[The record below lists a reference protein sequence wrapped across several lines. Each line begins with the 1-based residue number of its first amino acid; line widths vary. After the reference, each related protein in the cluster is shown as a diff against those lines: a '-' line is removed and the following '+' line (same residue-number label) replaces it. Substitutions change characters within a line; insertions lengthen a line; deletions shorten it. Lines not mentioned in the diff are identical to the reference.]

1 MSGHL
6 YVVGTPIGNLGDLSD
21 RARETLAAVDLV
33 AAEDTR
39 RTGKLLSRAGIRA
52 RMLSLFEGNE
62 RQRIDEL
69 LERLSEG
76 ATVALVSDAGM
87 PAVSDPGFRLLRAAV
102 DAGIEISVV
111 PGPSAVTA
119 PRWWSPVCPPTD
131 GCSRASAATPERTPL
146 AAPSARP
153 RPADRGAVRVPAAGC
168 DAAPRRLVELG
179 DRRAAVARE
188 LTKIHEEVLRGRVS
202 EVLAMLLDSE
212 PRGEIV
218 VVLEGAE
225 TPEAAL
231 SEMVDEAGRL
241 VRNGMRKRE
250 AAAAV
255 ARASGGSANE
265 IYRALIDS
273 RSRRTDAPRRRPRG
287 RLKRRCRPTDASKGT
302 TSGDR
307 DRTDRMDRPQ
317 LPPPPTPR
325 PLVFPLPP
333 APGSVRP
340 GWAAPLVPAGGT
352 RLSRSRSDWCSSCS
366 LGSSRWSPPNLR
378 REIRDP
384 SSAARGRTRSSRTAD
399 GEPFRWDPCSTI
411 HFQVDLGGVDDHV
424 LDDVKEAVRRISRA
438 SGLRFEFDG
447 VVHLS
452 VTLLSSRGLRHGERR
467 AALVAAPDRV
477 PVPDG
482 DARLSEERTASRSRS
497 RPGWTPTSS

>member
-1 MSGHL
+1 VSGHL

-39 RTGKLLSRAGIRA
+39 RTGKLLAHAGIRA
-52 RMLSLFEGNE
+52 RMISLFEGNE

-102 DAGIEISVV
+102 EAGIGISVV

-119 PRWWSPVCPPTD
+119 ALVVSGLPTD
-131 GCSRASAATPERTPL
+131 RWVFEGFL
-146 AAPSARP
+146 
-153 RPADRGAVRVPAAGC
+153 
-168 DAAPRRLVELG
+168 PRRPSERRSRLRALAHDPRTVVLFESPLRVVTLLRDVLVELG

-241 VRNGMRKRE
+241 VRDGMRKRE

-265 IYRALIDS
+265 IYRALVDS
-273 RSRRTDAPRRRPRG
+273 EVETD
-287 RLKRRCRPTDASKGT
+287 
-302 TSGDR
+302 
-307 DRTDRMDRPQ
+307 
-317 LPPPPTPR
+317 
-325 PLVFPLPP
+325 
-333 APGSVRP
+333 
-340 GWAAPLVPAGGT
+340 
-352 RLSRSRSDWCSSCS
+352 
-366 LGSSRWSPPNLR
+366 
-378 REIRDP
+378 
-384 SSAARGRTRSSRTAD
+384 
-399 GEPFRWDPCSTI
+399 
-411 HFQVDLGGVDDHV
+411 
-424 LDDVKEAVRRISRA
+424 
-438 SGLRFEFDG
+438 
-447 VVHLS
+447 
-452 VTLLSSRGLRHGERR
+452 
-467 AALVAAPDRV
+467 
-477 PVPDG
+477 
-482 DARLSEERTASRSRS
+482 
-497 RPGWTPTSS
+497 

>member
-1 MSGHL
+1 VDGRGTIDPLSGHL

-39 RTGKLLSRAGIRA
+39 RTGKLLAHAGIRA

-102 DAGIEISVV
+102 EAGIGISVV

-119 PRWWSPVCPPTD
+119 ALVVSGLPTD
-131 GCSRASAATPERTPL
+131 RWVFEGFL
-146 AAPSARP
+146 
-153 RPADRGAVRVPAAGC
+153 
-168 DAAPRRLVELG
+168 PRRPSERRSRLRALAHDPRTVVLFESPLRVVTLLRDVLVELG

-202 EVLAMLLDSE
+202 EVLAMLLASE

-231 SEMVDEAGRL
+231 SEMVDEARRL
-241 VRNGMRKRE
+241 VRDGMRKRE

-265 IYRALIDS
+265 IYRALVES
-273 RSRRTDAPRRRPRG
+273 EVETD
-287 RLKRRCRPTDASKGT
+287 
-302 TSGDR
+302 
-307 DRTDRMDRPQ
+307 
-317 LPPPPTPR
+317 
-325 PLVFPLPP
+325 
-333 APGSVRP
+333 
-340 GWAAPLVPAGGT
+340 
-352 RLSRSRSDWCSSCS
+352 
-366 LGSSRWSPPNLR
+366 
-378 REIRDP
+378 
-384 SSAARGRTRSSRTAD
+384 
-399 GEPFRWDPCSTI
+399 
-411 HFQVDLGGVDDHV
+411 
-424 LDDVKEAVRRISRA
+424 
-438 SGLRFEFDG
+438 
-447 VVHLS
+447 
-452 VTLLSSRGLRHGERR
+452 
-467 AALVAAPDRV
+467 
-477 PVPDG
+477 
-482 DARLSEERTASRSRS
+482 
-497 RPGWTPTSS
+497 

>member
-1 MSGHL
+1 MIGHL

-21 RARETLAAVDLV
+21 RARETLATVDLV

-39 RTGKLLSRAGIRA
+39 RTGKLLAHAGIRA

-102 DAGIEISVV
+102 EAGIGISVV

-119 PRWWSPVCPPTD
+119 ALVVSGLPTD
-131 GCSRASAATPERTPL
+131 RWVFEGFL
-146 AAPSARP
+146 
-153 RPADRGAVRVPAAGC
+153 
-168 DAAPRRLVELG
+168 PRRPSERRSRLRALAHDPRTVVLFESPLRVVTLLRDVLVELG

-241 VRNGMRKRE
+241 VRDGMRKRE

-255 ARASGGSANE
+255 ARVSGGSANE
-265 IYRALIDS
+265 IYRALVDS
-273 RSRRTDAPRRRPRG
+273 EVETD
-287 RLKRRCRPTDASKGT
+287 
-302 TSGDR
+302 
-307 DRTDRMDRPQ
+307 
-317 LPPPPTPR
+317 
-325 PLVFPLPP
+325 
-333 APGSVRP
+333 
-340 GWAAPLVPAGGT
+340 
-352 RLSRSRSDWCSSCS
+352 
-366 LGSSRWSPPNLR
+366 
-378 REIRDP
+378 
-384 SSAARGRTRSSRTAD
+384 
-399 GEPFRWDPCSTI
+399 
-411 HFQVDLGGVDDHV
+411 
-424 LDDVKEAVRRISRA
+424 
-438 SGLRFEFDG
+438 
-447 VVHLS
+447 
-452 VTLLSSRGLRHGERR
+452 
-467 AALVAAPDRV
+467 
-477 PVPDG
+477 
-482 DARLSEERTASRSRS
+482 
-497 RPGWTPTSS
+497 

>member
-39 RTGKLLSRAGIRA
+39 RTGKLLAHAGIRA

-62 RQRIDEL
+62 RQRIEEL
-69 LERLSEG
+69 LERLGDG
-76 ATVALVSDAGM
+76 AKVALVSDAGM

-102 DAGIEISVV
+102 EAGVGISVV

-119 PRWWSPVCPPTD
+119 ALVVSGLPTD
-131 GCSRASAATPERTPL
+131 RWVFEGFLPRRPSERRSRLRALAHDPRTVVL
-146 AAPSARP
+146 FESR
-153 RPADRGAVRVPAAGC
+153 VRVVTLLR
-168 DAAPRRLVELG
+168 DVLVELG

-241 VRNGMRKRE
+241 VRDGMRKRE

-255 ARASGGSANE
+255 ARVSGGSANE
-265 IYRALIDS
+265 IYRALVES
-273 RSRRTDAPRRRPRG
+273 EVETD
-287 RLKRRCRPTDASKGT
+287 
-302 TSGDR
+302 
-307 DRTDRMDRPQ
+307 
-317 LPPPPTPR
+317 
-325 PLVFPLPP
+325 
-333 APGSVRP
+333 
-340 GWAAPLVPAGGT
+340 
-352 RLSRSRSDWCSSCS
+352 
-366 LGSSRWSPPNLR
+366 
-378 REIRDP
+378 
-384 SSAARGRTRSSRTAD
+384 
-399 GEPFRWDPCSTI
+399 
-411 HFQVDLGGVDDHV
+411 
-424 LDDVKEAVRRISRA
+424 
-438 SGLRFEFDG
+438 
-447 VVHLS
+447 
-452 VTLLSSRGLRHGERR
+452 
-467 AALVAAPDRV
+467 
-477 PVPDG
+477 
-482 DARLSEERTASRSRS
+482 
-497 RPGWTPTSS
+497 

>member
-39 RTGKLLSRAGIRA
+39 RTGKLLAHAGIRA

-102 DAGIEISVV
+102 DAGIGISVV

-119 PRWWSPVCPPTD
+119 ALVVSGLPTD
-131 GCSRASAATPERTPL
+131 RWVFEGFL
-146 AAPSARP
+146 
-153 RPADRGAVRVPAAGC
+153 
-168 DAAPRRLVELG
+168 PRRPSERRSRLRALAHDPRTVVLFESPLRVVTLLRDVLVELG

-218 VVLEGAE
+218 VVLEGVE

-241 VRNGMRKRE
+241 VRDGMRKRE

-255 ARASGGSANE
+255 ARVSGGSANE
-265 IYRALIDS
+265 IYRARVD
-273 RSRRTDAPRRRPRG
+273 PE
-287 RLKRRCRPTDASKGT
+287 
-302 TSGDR
+302 
-307 DRTDRMDRPQ
+307 
-317 LPPPPTPR
+317 
-325 PLVFPLPP
+325 VE
-333 APGSVRP
+333 
-340 GWAAPLVPAGGT
+340 AA
-352 RLSRSRSDWCSSCS
+352 
-366 LGSSRWSPPNLR
+366 
-378 REIRDP
+378 
-384 SSAARGRTRSSRTAD
+384 
-399 GEPFRWDPCSTI
+399 
-411 HFQVDLGGVDDHV
+411 
-424 LDDVKEAVRRISRA
+424 
-438 SGLRFEFDG
+438 
-447 VVHLS
+447 
-452 VTLLSSRGLRHGERR
+452 
-467 AALVAAPDRV
+467 
-477 PVPDG
+477 
-482 DARLSEERTASRSRS
+482 
-497 RPGWTPTSS
+497 

>member
-39 RTGKLLSRAGIRA
+39 RTGKLLAHAGIRA
-52 RMLSLFEGNE
+52 RMISLFEGNE
-62 RQRIDEL
+62 RQRIGEL

-102 DAGIEISVV
+102 EAGIGISVV

-119 PRWWSPVCPPTD
+119 ALVVSGLPTD
-131 GCSRASAATPERTPL
+131 RWVFEGFL
-146 AAPSARP
+146 
-153 RPADRGAVRVPAAGC
+153 
-168 DAAPRRLVELG
+168 PRRPSERRSRLRALAHDPRTVVLFESPLRVVTLLRDVLVELG

-241 VRNGMRKRE
+241 VRDGMRKRE

-255 ARASGGSANE
+255 ARMSGGSANE
-265 IYRALIDS
+265 IYRALVDS
-273 RSRRTDAPRRRPRG
+273 EVETD
-287 RLKRRCRPTDASKGT
+287 
-302 TSGDR
+302 
-307 DRTDRMDRPQ
+307 
-317 LPPPPTPR
+317 
-325 PLVFPLPP
+325 
-333 APGSVRP
+333 
-340 GWAAPLVPAGGT
+340 
-352 RLSRSRSDWCSSCS
+352 
-366 LGSSRWSPPNLR
+366 
-378 REIRDP
+378 
-384 SSAARGRTRSSRTAD
+384 
-399 GEPFRWDPCSTI
+399 
-411 HFQVDLGGVDDHV
+411 
-424 LDDVKEAVRRISRA
+424 
-438 SGLRFEFDG
+438 
-447 VVHLS
+447 
-452 VTLLSSRGLRHGERR
+452 
-467 AALVAAPDRV
+467 
-477 PVPDG
+477 
-482 DARLSEERTASRSRS
+482 
-497 RPGWTPTSS
+497 